1 MRLCSNTVISRYG
14 VTPSPMARSSTRP
27 NGRLPAPGTTRG
39 RRRSLGEHAVDEPE
53 LVVQLHGARLHG
65 ERPRLAGRPVL
76 AVDDDRVHAEARE
89 AHGEHE
95 SARAR
100 ADHEH
105 VRLELPRLGHA
116 TTVASTRHPV
126 PHSDDDGGTT
136 EEPAESLVTVIV
148 ALMVNALI
156 AVAKSFAAVITGSA
170 SMVAEAAHS
179 WADTGNEVLLVI
191 AERRS
196 RRPADARHPLGFG
209 KDAYIWSMFAA
220 FGLFTA
226 GAVVS
231 IQHGISEL
239 VDPEP
244 ASDYG
249 VAYACSASRSC
260 SRGSRSSGRT
270 ARRAPTRT
278 GGASPPL
285 EHVARSSNPTLR
297 AVFAEDAAALIG
309 LVLAFLGVGLHQL
322 TGSPVYDAIGSL
334 LVGVLLGVVAVV
346 LIARNR
352 AFLLGEAVDDAMH
365 DAVRDELLES
375 PEIDRVG
382 FLHMEFIGPGVVLLV
397 AAVDLVGDRTE
408 ADAAANSG
416 GSRPSSMRRP
426 HVGRAFLTLAA
437 PEDEEVTR
445 TR

>member
-1 MRLCSNTVISRYG
+1 MT
-14 VTPSPMARSSTRP
+14 
-27 NGRLPAPGTTRG
+27 
-39 RRRSLGEHAVDEPE
+39 
-53 LVVQLHGARLHG
+53 G
-65 ERPRLAGRPVL
+65 ERS
-76 AVDDDRVHAEARE
+76 EQ
-89 AHGEHE
+89 
-95 SARAR
+95 
-100 ADHEH
+100 
-105 VRLELPRLGHA
+105 
-116 TTVASTRHPV
+116 
-126 PHSDDDGGTT
+126 
-136 EEPAESLVTVIV
+136 PAESLVTVIV
-148 ALMVNALI
+148 ALLVNALI

-231 IQHGISEL
+231 IQHGVSEL
-239 VDPEP
+239 IDPEP
-244 ASDYG
+244 ASDFG
-249 VAYACSASRSC
+249 VAYAVLAISFVLEGISFIRAYRQARTDAHRRSVA
-260 SRGSRSSGRT
+260 T
-270 ARRAPTRT
+270 
-278 GGASPPL
+278 L
-285 EHVARSSNPTLR
+285 QHVARSSNPTLR

-309 LVLAFLGVGLHQL
+309 LVFAFLGVGLHQL

-334 LVGVLLGVVAVV
+334 LVGALLAVVAVL
-346 LIARNR
+346 LISRNR
-352 AFLLGEAVDDAMH
+352 AFLLGEAVDDALR

-397 AAVDLVGDRTE
+397 AAIDLVGDRTE
-408 ADAAANSG
+408 ADAARELRRLEAVL
-416 GSRPSSMRRP
+416 MRRP

-437 PEDEEVTR
+437 PDDGRVTR